1 MDIYALDKALENEG
15 NASIMQTTHSEIKK
29 KKNDILQKLQL
40 KGTVLKTMHATL
52 IGYKYIEDSS
62 DLQIGRYI
70 RWISLKSP
78 DRISLTNG
86 AYVCNINIDYVPVQV
101 TNEYDDD
108 DDDNSHDDDD
118 ANEEEEELTC
128 KSCLRCKVVRNG
140 KVSFFNL
147 NFDENLIFQKIT
159 EQEWIILDALEYL
172 KS

>member
-1 MDIYALDKALENEG
+1 MDIHALDKALENEG

-40 KGTVLKTMHATL
+40 KGAVLKTMHATL
-52 IGYKYIEDSS
+52 IGYTYIEDIG

-86 AYVCNINIDYVPVQV
+86 AYVCNINIDYVPVE
-101 TNEYDDD
+101 NEYNDQEEEDEED
-108 DDDNSHDDDD
+108 
-118 ANEEEEELTC
+118 EEEELTC

>member
-1 MDIYALDKALENEG
+1 
-15 NASIMQTTHSEIKK
+15 
-29 KKNDILQKLQL
+29 
-40 KGTVLKTMHATL
+40 MHATL
-52 IGYKYIEDSS
+52 IGYKYIEDIN

-70 RWISLKSP
+70 RWISLKYP

-86 AYVCNINIDYVPVQV
+86 AYICNINIDYVPVPV
-101 TNEYDDD
+101 VNEHDNEYVNDYDDEEEE
-108 DDDNSHDDDD
+108 
-118 ANEEEEELTC
+118 EEEEELTC